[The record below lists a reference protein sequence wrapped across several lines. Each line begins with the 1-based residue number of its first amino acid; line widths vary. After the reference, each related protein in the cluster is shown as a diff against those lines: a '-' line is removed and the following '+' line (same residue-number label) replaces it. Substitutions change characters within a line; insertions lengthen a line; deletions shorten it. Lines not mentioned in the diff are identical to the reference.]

1 MAVTATDTKQLAEGY
16 AKAWTSGDVETALTF
31 LGEDVVCDAPSGRI
45 EGVAAYRPFTQKFVD
60 RLVKATV
67 TKVLADEGSAAI
79 VYSFDTPWIK
89 DFRCA
94 EYMTI
99 EDGKIRHITTIF
111 DRLPAAEAA
120 TAAKAAENTQG

>member
-1 MAVTATDTKQLAEGY
+1 MDTKQIAEGY

-31 LGEDVVCDAPSGRI
+31 LKEDVVCDAPAGRI

-60 RLVKATV
+60 LLTEATV

-79 VYSFDTPWIK
+79 VYSIDTPWTK
-89 DFRCA
+89 GFRCA

-99 EDGKIRHITTIF
+99 EDGKIAHVTTIF

-120 TAAKAAENTQG
+120 RNAQG